1 MHQAGQKR
9 REQTRGVE
17 AVMEKSDLYLLE
29 KEKGRKEGR
38 EVRERKRNRI
48 EQLAYKSLL

>member
-17 AVMEKSDLYLLE
+17 AVMEKSDLYLQE
-29 KEKGRKEGR
+29 KEKEEKREGKR
-38 EVRERKRNRI
+38 EKKRETGQR
-48 EQLAYKSLL
+48 S

>member
-17 AVMEKSDLYLLE
+17 AVMEESDLYLQERE
-29 KEKGRKEGR
+29 KREGKREKR
-38 EVRERKRNRI
+38 RNRT
-48 EQLAYKSLL
+48 EQLARESLL